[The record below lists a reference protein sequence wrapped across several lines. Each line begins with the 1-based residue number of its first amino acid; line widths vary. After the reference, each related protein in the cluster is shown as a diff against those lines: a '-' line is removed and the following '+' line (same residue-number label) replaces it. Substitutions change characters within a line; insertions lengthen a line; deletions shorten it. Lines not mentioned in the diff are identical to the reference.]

1 MGDALSIWVLGT
13 GSIGRRHA
21 ENFTALGADVTR
33 LSWRET
39 GAEGLEAR
47 LNNGAPDGLVIATA
61 THVRTPIVRLA
72 AAHSLPVYIEKP
84 VAFRAADLNAILA
97 ALGPLS
103 ARCFAG
109 FMMRYHPVVQ
119 ALKARAPAPYRFA
132 FEIGHDVTQWRE
144 NWTFSESYAA
154 REEGGGVLLDLCHE
168 LDLAHHLI
176 GHLTL
181 QDTACLGHA
190 AWPGIDFSTLVRA
203 DTATAHG
210 TIAMDYLAPAGH
222 RRIALRA
229 QSDEIEA
236 DLLAATLTTRSAAG
250 TETERFDF
258 DRNAMFLAIAADW
271 LRVLRGQAPDHP
283 HAPRLDQCQDTCRLI
298 ARAWEHRHFHGLIEK
313 ELS

>member
-1 MGDALSIWVLGT
+1 MGDALNIWVLGT

-21 ENFTALGADVTR
+21 ENFAALGADVTR

-39 GAEGLEAR
+39 GADGLAAR
-47 LNNGAPDGLVIATA
+47 LAAGAPDGMVIATA
-61 THVRTPIVRLA
+61 THVRTEIVRLA
-72 AAHSLPVYIEKP
+72 AARSVPLYIEKP
-84 VAFRAADLNAILA
+84 VAFRAGDLDAIMA
-97 ALGPLS
+97 ALGPLA

-109 FMMRYHPVVQ
+109 FMMRYHPVVA

-132 FEIGHDVTQWRE
+132 FEIGHDVTRWRE
-144 NWTFSESYAA
+144 NWTFSDSYAA
-154 REEGGGVLLDLCHE
+154 REDGGGVLLDLCHE

-210 TIAMDYLAPAGH
+210 TIAMDYLAPVGH

-229 QSDEIEA
+229 RDAEIEA
-236 DLLAATLTTRSAAG
+236 DLLAATLTIRSAAG
-250 TETERFDF
+250 ADTDTFDF

-271 LRVLRGQAPDHP
+271 LRVLRGQPPDHP
-283 HAPRLDQCQDTCRLI
+283 HAPRLDHCKDTCRLI
-298 ARAWEHRHFHGLIEK
+298 ARAWERRHFHGLIEK